1 MLCRVLLLCL
11 FICWYASASGQDI
24 ASADIARL
32 SGQYTRSVDHKISA
46 IDRRLTR
53 QSQRYLNRLSREEE
67 KIRQRMEKLDS
78 SKAAALFRDSRKNY
92 EQLSQKLHAVSGKA
106 SKALSGRY
114 LPYLDSLQGSLG
126 FLKEAKDIIST
137 SKDLEQK
144 LGSSLE
150 QVKQLQ
156 SKLQQAEEIRQ
167 YVQQRQQQLLQALGS
182 YAHLPKDLEKYL
194 GSYRQQIFYYGRQ
207 LQEYKTLLN
216 DPDKLLRKMLAV
228 LQDIPTFRK
237 FMGRYGM
244 LAGVFAPA
252 ASSAAPD
259 PGLPMRSQVMQL
271 VQQRIASGGAN
282 GQQAF
287 SRQLQAAQGGL
298 TKLRDKLG
306 SLGISEGDGD
316 MTMPAY
322 RPNQQKTKT
331 FLGRIE
337 YGVNMQSRRATSY
350 FPVSTAIA
358 ATAGYKVNDKSIVG
372 LGLSGTVGWGRDW
385 KHIKLTG
392 QGIGMRVFVDWKARG
407 NIWLTAGA
415 EMNYTRPE
423 ESLTVFKN
431 YSAWSKS
438 ALAGI
443 SKKYKAGKKL
453 KGNMQVLYDFLHS
466 RNTPPT
472 PAVVWRVGYNF

>member
-1 MLCRVLLLCL
+1 MLCRILLLCL
-11 FICWYASASGQDI
+11 FGSLAAAAQDNASPDI
-24 ASADIARL
+24 SRL
-32 SGQYTRSVDHKISA
+32 SAQYTRSVDQKISG
-46 IDRRLTR
+46 IDRQLTK
-53 QSQRYLNRLSREEE
+53 QSKKYLNRLSREEE
-67 KIRQRMEKLDS
+67 KIRARMEKLDS
-78 SKAAALFRDSRKNY
+78 SKAAALFRDSQKTY
-92 EQLSQKLHAVSGKA
+92 EQLSQKLNAVNGKA

-126 FLKEAKDIIST
+126 FLKEAKDIISR

-156 SKLQQAEEIRQ
+156 SKMQQAEEIRL
-167 YVQQRQQQLLQALGS
+167 YVQQRQQQIVQSLAG
-182 YAHLPKDLEKYL
+182 YTHLPKDLAKYL
-194 GSYRQQIFYYGRQ
+194 GSYRQQVYYYGRQ

-259 PGLPMRSQVMQL
+259 PRLPMRSQVMQL

-287 SRQLQAAQGGL
+287 SQQLQAAQGEL
-298 TKLRDKLG
+298 TKLKDKLG

-322 RPNQQKTKT
+322 RPNRQKTKT
-331 FLGRIE
+331 FLRRIE
-337 YGVNMQSRRATSY
+337 YGANMQSQRATSY
-350 FPVSTAIA
+350 FPVSTAVT

-372 LGLSGTVGWGRDW
+372 IGLSGTVGWGKDW

-392 QGIGMRVFVDWKARG
+392 QGIGTRFFVDWKARG

-415 EMNYTRPE
+415 EMNYTRPV
-423 ESLTVFKN
+423 ESLEVFKN
-431 YSAWSKS
+431 YSAWNKS
-438 ALAGI
+438 ALTGI